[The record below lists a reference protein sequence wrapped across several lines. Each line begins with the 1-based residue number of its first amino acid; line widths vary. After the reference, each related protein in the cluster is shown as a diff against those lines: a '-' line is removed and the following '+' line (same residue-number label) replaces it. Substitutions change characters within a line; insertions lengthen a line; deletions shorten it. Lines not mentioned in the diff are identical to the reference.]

1 MNVPGYEGNPEAA
14 VGAMAGG
21 GYGAGEGES
30 AEELSETQAR
40 QLLETVEREQLSS
53 YQGNPSLGGSSEGQ
67 DW

>member
-1 MNVPGYEGNPEAA
+1 
-14 VGAMAGG
+14 MAGG

-30 AEELSETQAR
+30 AEELNDTQAR

-53 YQGNPSLGGSSEGQ
+53 HQGNPSLQAGSREH

>member
-1 MNVPGYEGNPEAA
+1 MSVPGYEGNPEAA
-14 VGAMAGG
+14 AGAMAGG

-30 AEELSETQAR
+30 AEELNDTQAR

-53 YQGNPSLGGSSEGQ
+53 HQGTPSLQGSSHEH